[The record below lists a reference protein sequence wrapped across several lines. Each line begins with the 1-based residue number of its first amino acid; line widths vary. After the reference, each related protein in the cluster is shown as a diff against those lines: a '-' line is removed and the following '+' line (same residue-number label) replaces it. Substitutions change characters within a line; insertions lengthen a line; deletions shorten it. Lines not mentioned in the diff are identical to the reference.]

1 MATISRRRRAT
12 LVSLATA
19 YADQAD
25 ETLDIPEDLTA
36 LSDDELAALSTRAG
50 EAFDA
55 LYGDGSAD
63 FSTEEIATLGSLTA
77 GIEALAA
84 EQASRDEAAETRRTE
99 AQALAARRGQAL
111 GIDADDLAGRD
122 GDADEDGDAEG
133 DDDAEDGDDD
143 ATDGDAD
150 GDEGAGDGEGDGDNA
165 VTASGRRGALSI
177 NLAST
182 RSRRPAQAR
191 KPKQEK
197 KASIKDVAFSADS
210 TLGFAEGR
218 GIDFGDA
225 GKMLANRLKSF
236 SASQYAQAASRGQHL
251 REQAPLMRF
260 ARQVPAE
267 LKASSTPE
275 SAEAAMAAA
284 VDQSRLPG
292 GALTAAGWCAPS
304 ENFYDLCYNES
315 RDGLLSLPEVQVTR
329 GGMNVPVNPTFAEL
343 YSEIGFHFTE
353 ADAIAGRWA
362 PGANPGDPNVVG
374 PKPCYEIECPEW
386 LDYRLEGD
394 GLCIVADL
402 LAVRGYPEMLARVTN
417 GALVAHD
424 HKISAGRIARI
435 IAGSTAVSMTTDTVG
450 TAAPLLA
457 AIEVQVEHYRYA
469 QRLSRNTLLEGV
481 FPYWVRGAIRQDL
494 SVRLGMRDFDV
505 TDAMIDAWF
514 RQRGVVPQ
522 YVYDWQALDSQSA
535 TARITWPAT
544 VSFLLYQAGTWVA
557 GVDDIIT
564 LDSLYD
570 STMLGENKFTALF
583 TEEAW
588 LVAKR
593 CVDSRVIT
601 VPVCSDGTTHA
612 GVLLDCD
619 LAPTPAPVEA

>member
-1 MATISRRRRAT
+1 MATIRRRFRPT
-12 LVSLATA
+12 LLSLATA
-19 YADQAD
+19 YADQAGD
-25 ETLDIPEDLTA
+25 DTLDIPEDLTT
-36 LSDDELAALSTRAG
+36 LSDDDLAALATRAG

-63 FSTEEIATLGSLTA
+63 FSTDELTTLGALTT

-84 EQASRDEAAETRRTE
+84 EQASRDEAAETRRSE
-99 AQALAARRGQAL
+99 AAALASRRQATL
-111 GIDADDLAGRD
+111 AAEGTDDEDA
-122 GDADEDGDAEG
+122 EDGD
-133 DDDAEDGDDD
+133 DDDAEDGDDAEGTD
-143 ATDGDAD
+143 AEGDDDDADDDEEGDAGTID
-150 GDEGAGDGEGDGDNA
+150 ADNLTAAGK
-165 VTASGRRGALSI
+165 RQALSI
-177 NLAST
+177 NLGRTAA
-182 RSRRPAQAR
+182 RRPSQSR
-191 KPKQEK
+191 KPKRQT
-197 KASIKDVAFSADS
+197 AATMKDVAFSADS
-210 TLGFAEGR
+210 TTGIAEGT
-218 GIDFGDA
+218 GIDFLDS
-225 GKMLANRLKSF
+225 GKMLASRLKSF
-236 SASQYAQAASRGQHL
+236 SASQYAAAASRGQHL
-251 REQAPLMRF
+251 REQMPLMRF

-275 SAEAAMAAA
+275 SAEAAMSAA

-353 ADAIAGRWA
+353 ADAEAGRWA

-374 PKPCYEIECPEW
+374 SKPCYNIECPEW
-386 LDYRLEGD
+386 EDYRLEGD
-394 GLCIVADL
+394 GLCITADL

-435 IAGSTAVSMTTDTVG
+435 IAGSTAITMTTDTVG
-450 TAAPLLA
+450 TTAPLLA
-457 AIEVQVEHYRYA
+457 AIELQVEHYRYA
-469 QRLSRNTLLEGV
+469 QRLSRGTLLEGV

-494 SVRLGMRDFDV
+494 SVRLGMALFDV
-505 TDAMIDAWF
+505 TDAMIDGWF
-514 RQRGVVPQ
+514 RLRGLVPQ
-522 YVYDWQALDSQSA
+522 YVYDWQALDAQGA
-535 TARITWPAT
+535 AAAITWPTT
-544 VSFLLYQAGTWVA
+544 VDFLLYQAGTWVA

-593 CVDSRVIT
+593 CVDSRRIR
-601 VPVCSDGTTHA
+601 VPVVSDGTTHA
-612 GVLLDCD
+612 GILLDGD
-619 LAPTPAPVEA
+619 LAPTPEPVAG